1 MPFYRRSVAVRV
13 RPAGPLTDLR
23 DTCSVAAL
31 ALLRQLAEL
40 CGHSVSLLGDIEG
53 HLRALARRAARLHR
67 RVARLQSLLR
77 GRPLRATA
85 TATSNLDVESKK
97 AAPTKLPWQQPVNV
111 FLAAGRPPGMEQLHQ
126 EAQLNLQSLLQ
137 EEYEEQYTE
146 SRVTGQ
152 TFRTAG
158 HLPPDTSPEPSP
170 RPPLAKRLEF
180 VLMPPSQRA
189 AEEETSSSTV
199 LSARPPDTSLSLP
212 TSPDKQPPWPRAFP
226 LPPVEEKQWHQP
238 GSIQT
243 NIVPINVSGQHF
255 ARHASA
261 RHSLFNAETAM
272 NPKSTLRRRRTIIGF
287 PNLSL
292 RDQGSANGPTSS
304 THAPIGESLSC
315 SFVPETTSRGTTPQ
329 EISPRPPLSAPLRKT
344 FSDLGA
350 CCCQPPAAMDG
361 AANPCASA
369 CNGTQGTPFS
379 LPWTPLGYGSP
390 PSLTTG
396 PGKGPTCTSPGGF
409 IPSPSPGSPAAST
422 SFFIATEERM
432 GSNGPSFFSGPV
444 PASPP
449 SSECIQG
456 AKGNFLPGS
465 REELEPMSGP
475 AQLKVER
482 AGCRFRERSLSVPTD
497 SGSLCSVDIA
507 YAETRRGSANYA
519 LGYPSA
525 SSEGSTSTDNISLGL
540 EPEGQRRQRSKSISL
555 KKAKKKPSPPTR
567 SVSLIKEGQDGDEGL
582 SAALPKDQRP
592 KSLCI
597 PPELQGHR
605 LVHANPQGSAGR
617 EPNSTA
623 APHQWHLTDWRAD
636 GDPYQSLSGSSTTTG
651 TTAVECAKTRGSS
664 ESLVSPSVSRA
675 TTPSQLS
682 AEADLKTSSPGR
694 PTGLMS
700 PSSGYSSQSETP
712 TPTVPTS
719 TILGHSPHQ
728 VRVRP
733 LVPERKSSLPP
744 TSPME
749 RSPKG
754 RLSFDLPLTPPTHLD
769 HIGLKISLKGKTKV
783 SRHHSDS
790 IFGTKLAQKT
800 SPITPI
806 MPVVT
811 QSDLRSV
818 RLRSISRSEPEDNVD
833 GPEHTEEPAHIPCP
847 GPERKV
853 KPPVAEKPPL
863 ARRPP
868 CILPKPPVLREEGP
882 LSPKSP
888 PGTTAKEKGLAQD
901 AFVVLQRG
909 ELRRG
914 LGEPHLSLTPVGP
927 RRLSQGSL
935 DELRPE
941 RSGAEGE
948 RRKAKVPPPVPK
960 KPSVLYLPLIP
971 APAQLGAGVG
981 DLPPTPSPIITLDTD
996 PTCCDPDAEDPPTPK
1011 AVGTSASEPAS
1022 EPASEQGSSAEAGT
1036 EEKSFASDKT
1046 AESIV
1051 EEDDEVFTTSRTTED
1066 LFTVIH
1072 RSKRKVLGRKEPGD
1086 TFSSRPTSHSPV
1098 KTSGSPIGESLAA
1111 AGSSGKSSSRNED
1124 FKALLQKKSSK
1135 TSPGT
1140 RPSAAELLKTTNP
1153 LARRVITEFAP
1164 ELDSANS
1171 PKSQP

>member
-23 DTCSVAAL
+23 DTCSLATL

-40 CGHSVSLLGDIEG
+40 CGHSVALLGDIEG

-67 RVARLQSLLR
+67 RAARLQSLLR
-77 GRPLRATA
+77 DRPLHAAA
-85 TATSNLDVESKK
+85 TATSNLDLESKK
-97 AAPTKLPWQQPVNV
+97 AAPAKLPWQQPVNV

-137 EEYEEQYTE
+137 EEYEEQYAE

-152 TFRTAG
+152 TFRAAG
-158 HLPPDTSPEPSP
+158 HLPPPTSPEPSP
-170 RPPLAKRLEF
+170 RPPPAKRLEF
-180 VLMPPSQRA
+180 VLMPPSQRM
-189 AEEETSSSTV
+189 AEEESTSSTV
-199 LSARPPDTSLSLP
+199 LGSRPPDTSLSLP
-212 TSPDKQPPWPRAFP
+212 TSPDKQLPWPCP
-226 LPPVEEKQWHQP
+226 LPPVEEKQWRQP
-238 GSIQT
+238 GSNQT
-243 NIVPINVSGQHF
+243 NIVTINVS
-255 ARHASA
+255 
-261 RHSLFNAETAM
+261 ETAM

-304 THAPIGESLSC
+304 THKPIAESLSC
-315 SFVPETTSRGTTPQ
+315 SFMPETTSEGTTPQ
-329 EISPRPPLSAPLRKT
+329 EISPRQPLSAPLRKT
-344 FSDLGA
+344 FSDLGTR
-350 CCCQPPAAMDG
+350 CCHPPAAMDG

-369 CNGTQGTPFS
+369 CNGTQGTPLS
-379 LPWTPLGYGSP
+379 LPWSALGYGSP
-390 PSLTTG
+390 PNLTTG
-396 PGKGPTCTSPGGF
+396 PGKGPSCTSPESS
-409 IPSPSPGSPAAST
+409 IPSPSPGSPTTST
-422 SFFIATEERM
+422 SFFIATEERV

-444 PASPP
+444 PAP
-449 SSECIQG
+449 SSGCIQE
-456 AKGNFLPGS
+456 AKGSFLPGG
-465 REELEPMSGP
+465 REELGPAAGP
-475 AQLKVER
+475 AQLEVER
-482 AGCRFRERSLSVPTD
+482 PGCRFRERSLSVPTD

-540 EPEGQRRQRSKSISL
+540 EPEGQRRRRSKSISL

-567 SVSLIKEGQDGDEGL
+567 SVSLIKEGQDGDVGL

-605 LVHANPQGSAGR
+605 LVHAEPQGSAGR
-617 EPNSTA
+617 EPDSTA
-623 APHQWHLTDWRAD
+623 APHQWHHTDWKA
-636 GDPYQSLSGSSTTTG
+636 GSDPYWSLSGSSTTTG
-651 TTAVECAKTRGSS
+651 TTAIECAKTRGSS
-664 ESLVSPSVSRA
+664 ESLMSPSVSRA

-719 TILGHSPHQ
+719 AILGHSPHQ

-749 RSPKG
+749 RSPKA
-754 RLSFDLPLTPPTHLD
+754 RLSFDLPLTPPAHLD
-769 HIGLKISLKGKTKV
+769 LSGLKISLKGKTKV

-790 IFGTKLAQKT
+790 TFGTKLSQKT

-818 RLRSISRSEPEDNVD
+818 RLRSISRSEPEDNAD
-833 GPEHTEEPAHIPCP
+833 GPEHTEEPARVPCP

-868 CILPKPPVLREEGP
+868 CILHKPPVLREEDP

-888 PGTTAKEKGLAQD
+888 PGTAAKEKGLPQD
-901 AFVVLQRG
+901 GFVVLRRG

-914 LGEPHLSLTPVGP
+914 LGEPHLSLTPAGP
-927 RRLSQGSL
+927 RQLSKGSL
-935 DELRPE
+935 EELRPE

-948 RRKAKVPPPVPK
+948 RRKSKVPPPVPK

-981 DLPPTPSPIITLDTD
+981 DMPPTPSPIITLDTD
-996 PTCCDPDAEDPPTPK
+996 PTCCDPDTEDPPSPK
-1011 AVGTSASEPAS
+1011 SVGTTPPSK
-1022 EPASEQGSSAEAGT
+1022 PASEQGSSAEAST

-1098 KTSGSPIGESLAA
+1098 KTSGSPTGESPAA

-1135 TSPGT
+1135 TSLGT

>member
-1 MPFYRRSVAVRV
+1 MPFYRRSLAVRV
-13 RPAGPLTDLR
+13 RPAGPVTELR
-23 DTCSVAAL
+23 DTCSLAAL

-40 CGHSVSLLGDIEG
+40 CGHSVALLGDIEG
-53 HLRALARRAARLHR
+53 HLRALARRAAHLHHR
-67 RVARLQSLLR
+67 AARLQAVLR
-77 GRPLRATA
+77 GRPLRAAAA
-85 TATSNLDVESKK
+85 TATSNLDLESKK
-97 AAPTKLPWQQPVNV
+97 VVPAKLPWQQPVNV
-111 FLAAGRPPGMEQLHQ
+111 FLASGRPPGMEQLHQ

-152 TFRTAG
+152 TFRTTG
-158 HLPPDTSPEPSP
+158 HLPSDTPPEPSP
-170 RPPLAKRLEF
+170 RPPPAKRLEF
-180 VLMPPSQRA
+180 VLMPPSQRV
-189 AEEETSSSTV
+189 AEEESTSNTA
-199 LSARPPDTSLSLP
+199 LSARLPDTSLSLP
-212 TSPDKQPPWPRAFP
+212 TSPDKQAPWPRAFP

-243 NIVPINVSGQHF
+243 NIVPINVS
-255 ARHASA
+255 
-261 RHSLFNAETAM
+261 ETAM

-304 THAPIGESLSC
+304 THTPIAESLSC
-315 SFVPETTSRGTTPQ
+315 SFVPEATSRGTAPQ
-329 EISPRPPLSAPLRKT
+329 EISPRQPLLAPLRKT
-344 FSDLGA
+344 FSDLGTH
-350 CCCQPPAAMDG
+350 CCQPPAAMDG
-361 AANPCASA
+361 AVTPCAST
-369 CNGTQGTPFS
+369 CNGTQSTPFPP
-379 LPWTPLGYGSP
+379 PWSTLGYGSSTSP
-390 PSLTTG
+390 TASLE
-396 PGKGPTCTSPGGF
+396 KGPTCTSPGGS
-409 IPSPSPGSPAAST
+409 IASPSPGSPAAATT
-422 SFFIATEERM
+422 SFFISTEEHM
-432 GSNGPSFFSGPV
+432 GSNGPNFFSSPV
-444 PASPP
+444 PASPTT
-449 SSECIQG
+449 SGCIQE

-465 REELEPMSGP
+465 REEPEPAAGP
-475 AQLKVER
+475 VRLQVER

-497 SGSLCSVDIA
+497 SGSLCSVDIT
-507 YAETRRGSANYA
+507 YTETRRGSTNYA

-540 EPEGQRRQRSKSISL
+540 EPECQRRRRSKSISL
-555 KKAKKKPSPPTR
+555 KKAKKKPSPPMR
-567 SVSLIKEGQDGDEGL
+567 SVSLIKEGQDGDVGL

-605 LVHANPQGSAGR
+605 LVHADPQGSARR

-623 APHQWHLTDWRAD
+623 APHQWHLTDWK
-636 GDPYQSLSGSSTTTG
+636 GGSDPYQSLSSSSTTTG
-651 TTAVECAKTRGSS
+651 TTAIECAKTRDSS

-712 TPTVPTS
+712 TPTIPTS
-719 TILGHSPHQ
+719 AILGHSPHQ

-749 RSPKG
+749 RSPKT
-754 RLSFDLPLTPPTHLD
+754 RLSFDLPQIPPAHLD
-769 HIGLKISLKGKTKV
+769 LSGLKISLKGKTKV

-790 IFGTKLAQKT
+790 TFGTKLAQKT
-800 SPITPI
+800 SPIMPI

-818 RLRSISRSEPEDNVD
+818 RLRSISRSETEDNAD
-833 GPEHTEEPAHIPCP
+833 GPEHMEESARGPCP
-847 GPERKV
+847 GSERKV

-863 ARRPP
+863 AKRPP

-882 LSPKSP
+882 LSPS
-888 PGTTAKEKGLAQD
+888 GTAAKEKGLPQD
-901 AFVVLQRG
+901 CFVVLRRG

-914 LGEPHLSLTPVGP
+914 LGEPPSSMTPAGP

-935 DELRPE
+935 EELQPE
-941 RSGAEGE
+941 RSSAADGE

-960 KPSVLYLPLIP
+960 KPSVLYLPLMP
-971 APAQLGAGVG
+971 SPAQLGASMG
-981 DLPPTPSPIITLDTD
+981 DLPPTPSPIITLNTD
-996 PTCCDPDAEDPPTPK
+996 PTCCDPDPEEPLSPK
-1011 AVGTSASEPAS
+1011 AVGNMQASD
-1022 EPASEQGSSAEAGT
+1022 PASEQGEGSSAETST

-1098 KTSGSPIGESLAA
+1098 KTSGSPTSESPAA

-1164 ELDSANS
+1164 ELDGANS